1 MSNARVAKP
10 TYSSLDEEALR
21 VVSAMP
27 NWMPGKQDGQAVRV
41 KYSVP
46 VSFRLGNKETP
57 NVKGTAMPNIK
68 GTATPA
74 ESAEGMT
81 GIDENGKI
89 LINGK
94 EVKRL
99 VFDGSDDKLGVA
111 FMNILI
117 NNPEHFDYEIDKE
130 IAAIIS
136 DGMVSGIIE
145 SLSDYSIVSS
155 SHFSDTEKKITGI
168 QTINGKPYKTVF
180 YLFLNENKKDF
191 CSVSYSIEIG
201 YEDYF
206 SGKIEEV
213 VNNAVS
219 VPINTFSTKDG
230 TVTVLGYDYANCYSN
245 DLFLVLCEYDNTSQ
259 LNVIPG
265 IAYDVKAFDNNVEL
279 DHSFWMPDYPGFS
292 NANKEVLPSGKYKY
306 YEAFKLPESDS
317 VIVEIS
323 ELLSLSNNKLS
334 LAFELK

>member
-1 MSNARVAKP
+1 MKVKHLLILAVIVVLFNATTFA
-10 TYSSLDEEALR
+10 
-21 VVSAMP
+21 
-27 NWMPGKQDGQAVRV
+27 
-41 KYSVP
+41 
-46 VSFRLGNKETP
+46 
-57 NVKGTAMPNIK
+57 GT
-68 GTATPA
+68 
-74 ESAEGMT
+74 ESAYGVRIDAPQDWTYKFAQGSMKYYYPANPYDLEGSICACLAVSRM
-81 GIDENGKI
+81 
-89 LINGK
+89 
-94 EVKRL
+94 
-99 VFDGSDDKLGVA
+99 S
-111 FMNILI
+111 
-117 NNPEHFDYEIDKE
+117 HFDYEIDKE